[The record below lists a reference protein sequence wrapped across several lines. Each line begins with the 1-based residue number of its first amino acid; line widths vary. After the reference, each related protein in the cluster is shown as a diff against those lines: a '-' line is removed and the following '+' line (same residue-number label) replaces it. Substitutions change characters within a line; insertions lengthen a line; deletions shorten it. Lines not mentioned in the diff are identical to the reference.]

1 MDLNNEDLLSSAL
14 TDTPVEQV
22 EAEAPAAEQQE
33 SGQPRDEQGRFAAKQ
48 AEEAAQAQQQE
59 AQQAQQQREG
69 FVPSGRLREER
80 EAREAAERRFQEAQ
94 AQWQRELQAIR
105 SQLPKQEQPKAPDMF
120 ENPDGFLQ
128 HGVQQAIDPIKSE
141 IGQLREFYS
150 RREAIREHGQEKVQ
164 AAYNWL
170 AEGMQQRDPVRAA
183 VYQRAMQSMDPFGE
197 IVAEHQKNSLF
208 SQIGS
213 DPNAWFG
220 KTLEER
226 LASDPK
232 FAAEIMQ
239 KIQGSL
245 QGQNQPQGQ
254 TQIQVPPNLRRSP
267 GARAGNEESGDLSN
281 ASLIAA
287 SMR

>member
-1 MDLNNEDLLSSAL
+1 MDLNNEDLLSSAM
-14 TDTPVEQV
+14 TETPVEQH
-22 EAEAPAAEQQE
+22 EAEAPAAEQQQD
-33 SGQPRDEQGRFAAKQ
+33 GQPRDEQGRFAAKQ
-48 AEEAAQAQQQE
+48 AEMAQEQQQE

-105 SQLPKQEQPKAPDMF
+105 SQLPKAEQPKAPDVF

-128 HGVQQAIDPIKSE
+128 HGVQQAVDPIKSE

-150 RREAIREHGQEKVQ
+150 RKEAIREHGQEKVQ

-254 TQIQVPPNLRRSP
+254 SQIQVPPNLRRSP
-267 GARAGNEESGDLSN
+267 GARAGNEESGDMSN
-281 ASLIAA
+281 ASLLAA
-287 SMR
+287 SLR

>member
-1 MDLNNEDLLSSAL
+1 MDLNNGDLLESAM
-14 TDTPVEQV
+14 TDTPVEQP
-22 EAEAPAAEQQE
+22 EAQASAVEQQQDN
-33 SGQPRDEQGRFAAKQ
+33 GQPRDDQGRFAAKE
-48 AEEAAQAQQQE
+48 AEKAAEQQQE
-59 AQQAQQQREG
+59 AQQSQQQREG

-80 EAREAAERRFQEAQ
+80 EQREAAERRFQEAQ

-105 SQLPKQEQPKAPDMF
+105 SQLPKQEQPKAPDVF

-128 HGVQQAIDPIKSE
+128 HGVQQAVDPIKSE

-150 RREAIREHGQEKVQ
+150 RKEAIREHGQEKVQ

-170 AEGMQQRDPVRAA
+170 AEGMQQRDPVRSA

-197 IVAEHQKNSLF
+197 IVSEHQKNSLY

-245 QGQNQPQGQ
+245 QGQQQPQGQ
-254 TQIQVPPNLRRSP
+254 TQIQVPPSLRRTP
-267 GARAGNEESGDLSN
+267 GARGGNEESGDLSN

>member
-1 MDLNNEDLLSSAL
+1 MELNNGDLLDSAM
-14 TDTPVEQV
+14 TDTPVEQST
-22 EAEAPAAEQQE
+22 AETPEQQQDN
-33 SGQPRDEQGRFAAKQ
+33 GQPRDDQGRFAAKQ
-48 AEEAAQAQQQE
+48 AEEAAAQQQE
-59 AQQAQQQREG
+59 AQQSQQQREG

-80 EAREAAERRFQEAQ
+80 EQREAAERRFAEAQ

-105 SQLPKQEQPKAPDMF
+105 SQLPKAEQPKAPDVF

-128 HGVQQAIDPIKSE
+128 HGVQQAVDPIKSE

-150 RREAIREHGQEKVQ
+150 RKEAIREHGMEKVQ

-170 AEGMQQRDPVRAA
+170 AEGMQQRDPVRSA

-197 IVAEHQKNSLF
+197 IVSEHQKNSLF

-245 QGQNQPQGQ
+245 QGQQQPQGQ